1 MYPSEMPPDRRAGES
16 LALTG
21 IHHLTAISAA
31 IRENH
36 RFYTQ
41 TLGMRLVK
49 RSVNQDDVSAYHLFY
64 ADAKGSPGTD
74 LTFFDWPVPR
84 ERRGMR
90 SIVRT
95 CLRVNGEAA
104 FAWWVRRLDEH
115 HVPHE
120 ALFEHDGRL
129 MVRFEDPEGQRLA
142 LVDDRGA
149 GDPPVAWGRSP
160 VPVEY
165 QIRGLGPIVI
175 SIPTLNPTDLLLT
188 RVFNMRAARE
198 IPHPDNPATRV
209 HVFEMGQGGGPH
221 AELHVAVQ
229 PDLPV
234 VRQGAGGVHHVAFR
248 TPDADYDAWFDRLNQ
263 FNVPNSGKVDRYWF
277 RSLYVREPN
286 GILFEIATDGPGF
299 AVDEDPATLGEKIV
313 LPPFLE
319 SQRKQIV
326 ANLKPID

>member
-1 MYPSEMPPDRRAGES
+1 MQ
-16 LALTG
+16 LTG

-36 RFYTQ
+36 RFYTR

-84 ERRGMR
+84 ERRGTR

-104 FAWWVRRLDEH
+104 LTWWVERFDASRVSHGDIGER
-115 HVPHE
+115 
-120 ALFEHDGRL
+120 DGRL
-129 MVRFEDPEGQRLA
+129 MLEFEDPEGQRLA
-142 LVDDRGA
+142 LVDDGGA
-149 GDPPVAWGRSP
+149 GDPPTPWDGSP
-160 VPVEY
+160 VPKEHQV
-165 QIRGLGPIVI
+165 RGLGPIVI
-175 SIPTLNPTDLLLT
+175 SIPTLNPTDTLLT
-188 RVFNMRAARE
+188 RVFNMRLVRDY
-198 IPHPDNPATRV
+198 PHPDNPGTRV
-209 HVFEMGQGGGPH
+209 HVFEMGSGGPH
-221 AELHVAVQ
+221 TELHVAVQ

-234 VRQGAGGVHHVAFR
+234 ARQGAGGVHHVAFR
-248 TPDADYDAWFDRLNQ
+248 TPDEHYDASAERLNE

-286 GILFEIATDGPGF
+286 GVLFEIATDGPGF
-299 AVDEDPATLGEKIV
+299 AVDEDPATLGEKVV

-319 SQRKQIV
+319 PHREQIL